1 MLSRLP
7 ANGPYCKALQGPEPR
22 PATKKQP
29 STAPSS
35 AGSALSNAKR
45 GSMGRSQQKG
55 VLSLTDTSSDA
66 AAVSQASFY
75 KPRGLRRRSTQTT
88 ASPRPFD
95 EMPYLEDPETGCVT
109 VSCRPTNTV
118 PPVVPVKSC
127 FRQSIAASAIRDAS
141 EHEPPRCVSSGGVRK
156 F

>member
-75 KPRGLRRRSTQTT
+75 KPRGLRQRSTQTT
-88 ASPRPFD
+88 ASPRPSD
-95 EMPYLEDPETGCVT
+95 EMPHLEDPETGSDRLCDCL
-109 VSCRPTNTV
+109 VSSDKHRSPGSTCQILL
-118 PPVVPVKSC
+118 PPVNC
-127 FRQSIAASAIRDAS
+127 GLR
-141 EHEPPRCVSSGGVRK
+141 HT
-156 F
+156 